1 MDLESR
7 RKRNHFRISFTASE
21 VAALCVAR
29 SRPVSGS
36 SRRESLPRQ
45 CLCEKSREPPTGTY
59 PREPREDS
67 YPRITLPDHEHA
79 AEGWLLHSSLQHAS
93 ATRRAS
99 HEDSFSRRPLKT
111 TRVFCYALGLRA
123 MR

>member
-1 MDLESR
+1 
-7 RKRNHFRISFTASE
+7 
-21 VAALCVAR
+21 VAR

-67 YPRITLPDHEHA
+67 YPRITPPENTDPLINRCLGMLVVGKGGLPPLLPETRFIKKGGGRPPFPTTSMLLKVGCFTPVFSTHPRLA
-79 AEGWLLHSSLQHAS
+79 ALL
-93 ATRRAS
+93 TKTAS
-99 HEDSFSRRPLKT
+99 HEDR
-111 TRVFCYALGLRA
+111 
-123 MR
+123 